1 MIRNLDDVWRV
12 GGTPEAVDDT
22 VARDRRRY
30 RMRVVWA
37 IGASYLIDTVLL
49 VLFYLTDT
57 VPGWVPLAFGGAGIV
72 HVLLFSLIH
81 WSALSERA
89 ANPQLNEWQM
99 VYALVVMLAA
109 MTWAPR
115 LTPFFLA
122 LIFVIFTIGT
132 LRLTLRNALWM
143 WVFACLTIGA
153 VLVRTHGEQLWITSP
168 TVAQAVVIGLA
179 FSLILLRLILL
190 GYYATALRV
199 RLLQDNLHLAE
210 DIAAKQ
216 RTSEE
221 LEQRRQE
228 LEAMVAERT
237 ASLQIAKEQAEA
249 ANVAKNAFLANVSHE
264 IRTPLHQVHG
274 IATLLHRGSPSPTQ
288 AKLLANFE
296 NALLR
301 LTEIINT
308 ILELTNLEARRFEL
322 ARQPIDLPALLESV
336 AARLRT
342 SAAAKGIALT
352 IGPCAGVGTLIG
364 DGERLKTALYNYL
377 ANAIHHTDH
386 GAVTLRASVAEVMA
400 DAVLLRFEV
409 EDSGIG
415 IAEADQARLFN
426 IFEQLDNSMTRQ
438 HGGLGAG
445 LAISRKI
452 AQLMGGDAGCVSRP
466 GEGSCFWLTV
476 RLARA

>member
-12 GGTPEAVDDT
+12 GGTPEAADDG
-22 VARDRRRY
+22 VSRDRRRY

-37 IGASYLIDTVLL
+37 IGVSYLIDTVLL
-49 VLFYLTDT
+49 TLFFLTDT
-57 VPGWVPLAFGGAGIV
+57 VPGWVPLAFGSAGIA

-99 VYALVVMLAA
+99 VYALVVMLFA
-109 MTWAPR
+109 MTWVPR

-132 LRLTLRNALWM
+132 LRLTLRNALWI
-143 WVFACLTIGA
+143 WVVACLTIGA

-168 TVAQAVVIGLA
+168 TVAQAVVIGLS

-249 ANVAKNAFLANVSHE
+249 ANVAKNAFLSNVSHE
-264 IRTPLHQVHG
+264 IRTPLHQVRG
-274 IATLLHRGSPSPTQ
+274 IATLLHRESQSPSQ
-288 AKLLANFE
+288 ARLLANLE
-296 NALLR
+296 NALAH
-301 LTEIINT
+301 LTEIIHT
-308 ILELTNLEARRFEL
+308 ILELTNLEARRLDL
-322 ARQPIDLPALLESV
+322 ARQPIDLDTLLETV
-336 AARLRT
+336 AAKLR
-342 SAAAKGIALT
+342 ADAEAKAIELLV
-352 IGPCAGVGTLIG
+352 IGCAQGDALIG
-364 DGERLKTALYNYL
+364 DGERLTRALLNYL
-377 ANAIHHTDH
+377 GNAVHHTDQ
-386 GAVTLRASVAEVMA
+386 GRVILRANVVES
-400 DAVLLRFEV
+400 DARSRLIRFEV
-409 EDSGIG
+409 EDTGAGIS
-415 IAEADQARLFN
+415 EHDQRRLFN
-426 IFEQLDNSMTRQ
+426 IFEQLDNSMTRK

-452 AQLMGGDAGCVSRP
+452 AQLMGGDAGCTSRP
-466 GEGSCFWLTV
+466 GEGSLFWLTV
-476 RLARA
+476 RLERA